1 MSIKEVYDRECSH
14 LKIDLKFFKQ
24 ICDLEARFVNKKQ
37 EHIEFFGGTL
47 TGAHVVRF
55 TQEDSD
61 ALLIDIMQVDDHSL
75 TEQVYAVKD
84 KRGNPM
90 IVQSRHVSSDIFN
103 ISCFWLIH
111 AIHHSPYL
119 DDKHKQEAKIRV
131 CTYLMFKYLTSLLAW
146 YFKYP
151 ADPEICAATYAQLN
165 YKFILKQTGS
175 WGATIR
181 EFAAKAVA
189 TDGIHAKRIDRLD
202 QDDDSADDNQVVKFL
217 NDTQG
222 RIRDTFK
229 NIYAVFMET
238 HTQGMRISS
247 TSALVEMDGEVI
259 LKDKVA
265 SLATYT
271 RYIKSVVGD
280 EHSFIRQELVD
291 VITKVMHTMPEKL
304 LLTSLKWMCHNFG
317 HTKEQVV
324 ETALDMVTEHAFDYL
339 SANQGLLR
347 AKGDLAGLIS
357 KLRGTYMSSRASD
370 EKLLQV
376 RELVEDI
383 VYEATRSR
391 NESVIAA
398 TRTGVMIYVVVRMF
412 SMHHYSS

>member
-1 MSIKEVYDRECSH
+1 MSIKDVFDRECGH
-14 LKIDLKFFKQ
+14 LKIDLKFYKN
-24 ICDLEARFVNKKQ
+24 IIDLEARFVNKKQ

-55 TQEDSD
+55 TQEDTD
-61 ALLIDIMQVDDHSL
+61 TLFIDILQVDDRLL
-75 TEQVYAVKD
+75 TELVYDVKD
-84 KRGNPM
+84 KRGQPV

-103 ISCFWLIH
+103 ISCIWLIH

-119 DDKHKQEAKIRV
+119 DEEHKQEAKIRV
-131 CTYLMFKYLTSLLAW
+131 CTYLMYKYLTSLLVW

-151 ADPEICAATYAQLN
+151 ADPEVCAATYAQLN

-181 EFAAKAVA
+181 EFASKAVA
-189 TDGIHAKRIDRLD
+189 LDGIHARRIERLD
-202 QDDDSADDNQVVKFL
+202 ADDTDANDNQIVKML

-238 HTQGMRISS
+238 HTKGMRISS
-247 TSALVEMDGEVI
+247 TSSLVETDGEII
-259 LKDKVA
+259 LKDK
-265 SLATYT
+265 STNLATYT
-271 RYIKSVVGD
+271 RYIKSIISD
-280 EHSFIRQELVD
+280 EHSFIRQEIVD
-291 VITKVMHTMPEKL
+291 VIVKVMHTMPEKL
-304 LLTSLKWMCHNFG
+304 LLSTLKWMSNNYG

-324 ETALDMVTEHAFDYL
+324 EHTLDLVTEHAFDYL
-339 SANQGLLR
+339 SANQSLLR

-357 KLRGTYMSSRASD
+357 KLRGTYMSSRSTDA
-370 EKLLQV
+370 KLLEV

-391 NESVIAA
+391 NESVIAS
-398 TRTGVMIYVVVRMF
+398 TRTGVMIYIVVRMF
-412 SMHHYSS
+412 SMHHYAH

>member
-1 MSIKEVYDRECSH
+1 MSIKEVFDRECSH
-14 LKIDLKFFKQ
+14 LRIDLKFFKQ
-24 ICDLEARFVNKKQ
+24 VCDLEARFVNKKQ

-55 TQEDSD
+55 TQEDAD

-103 ISCFWLIH
+103 ISCIWLIH

-181 EFAAKAVA
+181 EFATKAVA
-189 TDGIHAKRIDRLD
+189 VDGIHAKRIDRLD

-291 VITKVMHTMPEKL
+291 VIAKVMHTMPEKL
-304 LLTSLKWMCHNFG
+304 LLSSLKWMCHNFG

-324 ETALDMVTEHAFDYL
+324 ETALDMITEHAFDYL